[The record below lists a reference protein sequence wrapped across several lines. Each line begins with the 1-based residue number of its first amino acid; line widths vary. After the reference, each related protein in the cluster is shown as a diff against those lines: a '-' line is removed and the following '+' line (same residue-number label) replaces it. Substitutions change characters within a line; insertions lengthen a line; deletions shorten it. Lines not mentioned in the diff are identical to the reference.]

1 MLVFLVSSF
10 YKGYEKELTL
20 QNCCLLKSKH
30 FKIFGKTYF
39 NCLLSFVLNFN
50 SMFTLKKP
58 KVDIKVFRENS
69 VSKKPRRSL
78 ILNMSLFFV
87 LFYVFFSD
95 LYIKHFSNILIQ
107 VHAF

>member
-1 MLVFLVSSF
+1 MVVILIFFFF

-30 FKIFGKTYF
+30 LKIFGKTYF

-58 KVDIKVFRENS
+58 KVDFKGFKGEF
-69 VSKKPRRSL
+69 SK
-78 ILNMSLFFV
+78 
-87 LFYVFFSD
+87 
-95 LYIKHFSNILIQ
+95 
-107 VHAF
+107 